1 VKSLKALYAWISI
14 YTKKASGEDMDQTVL
29 ITPLG
34 WERDRA
40 SFLAQDLRV
49 HKAYL
54 LYRTDHE
61 ENHKFVDMV
70 KKDLKEIG
78 TEVKLVELTN
88 TREFESVM
96 FNVSKIIVEEHKK
109 QNIVYVNM
117 SASGKIA
124 AAASTIAAMFHK
136 DKIKSLI
143 YVSASRY
150 AFQDEDP
157 KKAFNEHGLVIGT
170 KGRYSPPL
178 FHIER
183 PKEPIL
189 GAIVELYEKGP
200 MKYGK
205 LLETLTEHK
214 VPGFES
220 VNYPPTSDFNNRKL
234 QISKWT
240 GRLRRRILD
249 PADKYIEIVPSHEGP
264 EKVVRLTREG
274 EHLAI
279 LTGMVSALK

>member
-1 VKSLKALYAWISI
+1 
-14 YTKKASGEDMDQTVL
+14 MDQTVL

-40 SFLAQDLRV
+40 SLLARDLRV
-49 HKAYL
+49 HRAYL
-54 LYRTDHE
+54 LYRTDHAE
-61 ENHKFVDMV
+61 TGKFVDMV
-70 KKDLKEIG
+70 KNDLEEIG

-96 FNVSKIIVEEHKK
+96 LNVSKIIVEEHKQ
-109 QNIVYVNM
+109 QNIVYINM

-124 AAASTIAAMFHK
+124 AAASTIASMFHR
-136 DKIKSLI
+136 DKIKNLI
-143 YVSASRY
+143 YVAASGY
-150 AFQDEDP
+150 AFQENGST
-157 KKAFNEHGLVIGT
+157 KAFDEHGLAIGT
-170 KGRYSPPL
+170 EGRYSLPL
-178 FHIER
+178 FYIER
-183 PKEPIL
+183 PPEPIL
-189 GAIVELYEKGP
+189 KAIIELYEKGP

-205 LLETLTEHK
+205 LLEVLTELR

-220 VNYPPTSDFNNRKL
+220 VKIPPVNDFIKRKRE
-234 QISKWT
+234 ISKWT

-249 PADKYIEIVPSHEGP
+249 PVEKLYIEIVPSHEGP
-264 EKVVRLTREG
+264 EKIVRLTREG

>member
-1 VKSLKALYAWISI
+1 
-14 YTKKASGEDMDQTVL
+14 MDQTVL

-40 SFLAQDLRV
+40 SLLARDLRV
-49 HKAYL
+49 HRAYL
-54 LYRTDHE
+54 LYRTDHT
-61 ENHKFVDMV
+61 ENNKFVNLV
-70 KKDLKEIG
+70 KKDLDDNG
-78 TEVKLVELTN
+78 TEIKLVELNN

-96 FNVSKIIVEEHKK
+96 FNVSKIIVEEHMQ

-124 AAASTIAAMFHK
+124 AAATTIAAMFHK

-150 AFQDEDP
+150 AFQDGDP
-157 KKAFNEHGLVIGT
+157 AKAFKEHGLVIGMS
-170 KGRYSPPL
+170 GRYSPPL

-183 PKEPIL
+183 PSESIL
-189 GAIVELYEKGP
+189 KTIIVLYEKGP

-205 LLETLTEHK
+205 LLETLTELK
-214 VPGFES
+214 VPGFEFFELPH
-220 VNYPPTSDFNNRKL
+220 VRDFNRKRE
-234 QISKWT
+234 ISKWT
-240 GRLRRRILD
+240 ARLRRNILD
-249 PADKYIEIVPSHEGP
+249 PVEKLYIETVPSHEGP
-264 EKVVRLTREG
+264 ERVVRLTREG

-279 LTGMVSALK
+279 LTGMVSKLK

>member
-1 VKSLKALYAWISI
+1 
-14 YTKKASGEDMDQTVL
+14 MDQTVL

-40 SFLAQDLRV
+40 SLLAQDLRI
-49 HKAYL
+49 HRAYL

-61 ENHKFVDMV
+61 ENHKFVAMV
-70 KKDLKEIG
+70 KSDLEKIG
-78 TEVKLVELTN
+78 TEIRLVGLDN
-88 TREFESVM
+88 SREFESVM
-96 FNVSKIIVEEHKK
+96 LGVSKIIVEEHKQ

-124 AAASTIAAMFHK
+124 AAAATIAAMFHR

-143 YVSASRY
+143 YVAASRY
-150 AFQDEDP
+150 AFQDGEP
-157 KKAFNEHGLVIGT
+157 KKAFNEHGLVIGMA
-170 KGRYSPPL
+170 GRYSPPL

-183 PKEPIL
+183 PPEPIL
-189 GAIVELYEKGP
+189 SAIVELYEKGP
-200 MKYGK
+200 LKYSK
-205 LLETLTEHK
+205 LLEILAEYNL
-214 VPGFES
+214 PGFEL
-220 VNYPPTSDFNNRKL
+220 VNLPPTSDFSNRKR

-249 PADKYIEIVPSHEGP
+249 PAEKYIEIVPSHEGP
-264 EKVVRLTREG
+264 EKVVKLTREG